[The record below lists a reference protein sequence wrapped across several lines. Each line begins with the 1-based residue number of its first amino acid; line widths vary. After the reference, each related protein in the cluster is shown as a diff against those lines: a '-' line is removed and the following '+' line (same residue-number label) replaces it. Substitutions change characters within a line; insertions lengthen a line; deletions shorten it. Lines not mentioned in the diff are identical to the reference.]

1 MDKFELLTNDTWSSM
16 SKRTK
21 AHNSI
26 KAAIAYVTTD
36 NLHLKRGD
44 LLICDASDR
53 AIRGGLTDAEV
64 LAKYHKKG
72 VSLHSL
78 QGLHA
83 KVAVIDGSTFI
94 GSANMSATAGIRTK
108 EASLFTDNLQ
118 VAGLTLEFIE
128 SVIAHPNAVAVDK
141 AFIKRIGELEVNRP
155 FPVIGVPGTE
165 TEVTPPPPPSPPRSA
180 TSWFIHTTPFTP
192 RQAAKET
199 EVVPKLAKRVEA
211 LLRKRKDKAA
221 AALAEQ
227 IAADPDS
234 LAYVRTPKRSR
245 IAQGVKKGDVVL
257 ICSGKRGGNRFTVE
271 TPAAVLYIQD
281 DGQFVR
287 ICHTPILE
295 HKEYAWSKVSA
306 EFKKLGVTKIKPTSS
321 VELKGDAG
329 RILDFFKRK

>member
-1 MDKFELLTNDTWSSM
+1 MDKFELLSSDTWSSL

-21 AHNSI
+21 THNSI

-36 NLHLKRGD
+36 NLNLKRGD
-44 LLICDASDR
+44 LLVCDASDR

-64 LAKYHKKG
+64 LSKYHKKG

-128 SVIAHPNAVAVDK
+128 SVIAHPDAVAVDK
-141 AFIKRIGELEVNRP
+141 TFIQRIRKLEVNRP
-155 FPVIGVPGTE
+155 FPMMGLPGTE
-165 TEVTPPPPPSPPRSA
+165 KVVTPAPPRRPGTAS
-180 TSWFIHTTPFTP
+180 SWFIHTTPFTP
-192 RQAAKET
+192 RQEVKET

-257 ICSGKRGGNRFTVE
+257 ICTGKRGGNRFTVE
-271 TPAAVLYIQD
+271 APAAVLYIED

-295 HKEYAWSKVSA
+295 HKEYAWSKVNTA
-306 EFKKLGVTKIKPTSS
+306 FKKLGVTKIKPTSS

-329 RILDFFKRK
+329 RILEFFKQK